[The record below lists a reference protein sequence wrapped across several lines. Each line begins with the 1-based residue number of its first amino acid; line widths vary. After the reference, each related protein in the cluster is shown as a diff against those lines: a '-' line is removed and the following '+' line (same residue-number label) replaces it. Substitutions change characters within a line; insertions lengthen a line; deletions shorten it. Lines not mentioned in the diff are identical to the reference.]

1 MPAAEFDQFDV
12 VKESGNAA
20 AGAGAAIGAVAGS
33 FVAVPIWG
41 PTLGATIGFASG
53 MIIGRIFGK
62 RERDAQAARAGE
74 AVHVQYLAAYDD

>member
-33 FVAVPIWG
+33 FAAVPILG
-41 PTLGATIGFASG
+41 PTLGAAIGFASG
-53 MIIGRIFGK
+53 MVIGRIFGK
-62 RERDAQAARAGE
+62 RERDAQAARAGD
-74 AVHVQYLAAYDD
+74 AIHQQYMGAYED